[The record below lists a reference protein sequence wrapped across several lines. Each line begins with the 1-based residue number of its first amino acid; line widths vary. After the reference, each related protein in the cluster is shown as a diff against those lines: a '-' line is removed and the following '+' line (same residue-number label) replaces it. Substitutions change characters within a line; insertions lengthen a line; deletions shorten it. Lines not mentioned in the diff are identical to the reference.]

1 MSGTTTSRIP
11 TSVAV
16 IALLIISLACGRAA
30 QEPTPVPTPIP
41 TPSPA
46 PTSTPTVTPTPVP
59 PTPTPTPTAVP
70 EFVPAPVIL
79 PSDPVP
85 SVTPAP
91 LMDLTFPERLEAI
104 GLRVNATRDL
114 SSEDSVIEHE
124 LFTEEELSDLVLELF
139 EEDREDIEQEEELF
153 KVLGILRGDQ
163 DLYEILTGLYTG
175 GILGLYRAEENK
187 FYLLGESD
195 DFGPHEEMIYVHEF
209 THALQQLHFDFDA
222 QFDAIEGNT
231 DATYALR
238 ALVEGDARVSELL
251 YMQEFLTEGEQAE
264 AQGSPSQALIDA
276 FRSAPYIVQRSYGFP
291 YQDGANF
298 VIALYQN
305 QGGWDAI
312 DMAFSSPPGSTEQI
326 LHPEKY
332 LAGDEPIAVALPDL
346 MPTLGEGWDL
356 VVQDTFGEFYLR
368 SYLETGM
375 AREQALEAAA
385 GWGGDAYALFH
396 GPEGRVF
403 FVLSHVWDTEQDA
416 AEYYEA
422 FADLTARR
430 TGLEWSPHE
439 GDSTWFGNWRTSQRL
454 DFEGGGTIFM
464 QIHGPRTVV
473 VFAPDTAILKTAVG
487 VLK

>member
-1 MSGTTTSRIP
+1 MSGMTASRIL
-11 TSVAV
+11 TLFGMAAIVLAV
-16 IALLIISLACGRAA
+16 IACGPEAP
-30 QEPTPVPTPIP
+30 EPTPIP
-41 TPSPA
+41 TPIPTPTPA
-46 PTSTPTVTPTPVP
+46 PTSTPTATPTPVP

-70 EFVPAPVIL
+70 EFVPAYVIL

-104 GLRVNATRDL
+104 GLRVNAIRDL
-114 SSEDSVIEHE
+114 SSEDSVVEHE

-139 EEDREDIEQEEELF
+139 EEDREDIEKEEELF
-153 KVLGILRGDQ
+153 KVFGILRPDQ

-175 GILGLYRAEENK
+175 GVLGLYRAEENK

-222 QFDAIEGNT
+222 KFDAIEGNT

-251 YMQEFLTEGEQAE
+251 YMQEFLTEEEQTE
-264 AQGSPSQALIDA
+264 SQGSPSQALIDA
-276 FRSAPYIVQRSYGFP
+276 YRSAPYVVQRSYGFP

-298 VIALYQN
+298 VIALYNN
-305 QGGWDAI
+305 QGGWDPI

-332 LAGDEPIAVALPDL
+332 LAGDEPIAVSLPDL
-346 MPTLGEGWDL
+346 MPTLGEGWEL
-356 VVQDTFGEFYLR
+356 VVQDTLGEFYLR
-368 SYLETGM
+368 SYLEMGM
-375 AREQALEAAA
+375 SREQALGAAE
-385 GWGGDAYALFH
+385 GWGGDSYALLH
-396 GPEGRVF
+396 GPEGGVF
-403 FVLSHVWDTEQDA
+403 FVLSHVWDTDQDA
-416 AEYYEA
+416 EEYYKA
-422 FADLTARR
+422 FGDLTARR

-439 GDSTWFGNWRTSQRL
+439 GDSTWFGNWRTAQRL
-454 DFEGGGTIFM
+454 DFESGGTFFM

-473 VFAPDTAILKTAVG
+473 IFSPDADTLKPSLA